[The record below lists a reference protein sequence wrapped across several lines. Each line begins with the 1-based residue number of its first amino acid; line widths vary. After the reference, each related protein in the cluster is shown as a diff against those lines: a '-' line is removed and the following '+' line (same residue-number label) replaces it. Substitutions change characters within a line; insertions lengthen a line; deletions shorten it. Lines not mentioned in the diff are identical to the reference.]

1 MTARSSVASR
11 NIGSVGT
18 LLGAGNSLENVN
30 TTLLDD
36 GCFCY
41 VIAQHEHYELHRDDT
56 DSPSPPNIIAPIAGP
71 GRCGPATGGTIGAQG
86 FQGAPGA
93 QGAQGTQGAGFQG
106 AQGATGTQGAQG
118 AQGTQGFQGSGSQGA
133 QGSTGAQG
141 SGGGAQGAQGASGTT
156 GAQGF
161 QGAQGRQGNTG
172 AQGAQG
178 FQGALGTQGFQGAQ
192 GANAPGTTQLA
203 FETVTDLANF
213 DATGIPD
220 GTAAQVAGYDSFAF
234 NLSPIGGELGG
245 EGVSLIT
252 PTSGLPSGAVWER
265 LYDSHASYQFI
276 VSTIYVND
284 STGDDTSRDPTN
296 PSTPLATLN
305 EAFFRIARQSS
316 GLNSYDISYVG
327 TGQCVD
333 ADFTGSVASSG
344 DSCTIR
350 VVGPLVVAA
359 TQNVTTAVAPDPS
372 SNTRGSLTFPGAA
385 YANGEALLT
394 GSESLSWVNGHP
406 SSNVDKVAHFF
417 NLDGSVHDPA
427 NGQAISHVTMPSTLG
442 HIKARVLPG
451 YQIEFV
457 NCQIDGFL
465 ECDGALTGAQDAGL
479 LINQCQ
485 VADGSSLGGAG
496 QVTLRNCHMTV
507 GVVPVSPFLGWQL
520 QHCTI
525 GTFFA
530 IPGGSVFILSGSTT
544 CYGTTRMVCHG
555 STVVCRALNALEDLS
570 FWDLASTPSA
580 LELTTTLFDANGC
593 TIWGLISATTASIEL
608 FPGSLLS
615 VLSTSPPKISGGTSD
630 WKIGSRTGSF
640 AQLPVSSPVMPAAI
654 TYQDPSSGVAGANVY
669 LTAQAANI
677 GATSLFPTNP
687 RKGMYRVSAYAAVA
701 TVGTSG
707 TITVNVIFTDDSAV
721 LRTVA
726 VVVMAAAIST
736 LGGNGGSID
745 IETNGSSAVQYSV
758 TGIVTP
764 GTLAYTLRVTAELIS
779 SG

>member
-1 MTARSSVASR
+1 MSNHSSLASR

-18 LLGAGNSLENVN
+18 LLGGSDSLENIN

-41 VIAQHEHYELHRDDT
+41 VIAQREHYELHRDDT
-56 DSPSPPNIIAPIAGP
+56 DAQSPPDIIEPIAGP
-71 GRCGPATGGTIGAQG
+71 GRWVPATGGTVGAQG
-86 FQGAPGA
+86 FQGAQGA
-93 QGAQGTQGAGFQG
+93 LGHQGAQGVQGA
-106 AQGATGTQGAQG
+106 
-118 AQGTQGFQGSGSQGA
+118 GSQGA

-141 SGGGAQGAQGASGTT
+141 SGGGAQGAQGSQGGA

-161 QGAQGRQGNTG
+161 QGAQGSQGR
-172 AQGAQG
+172 QGAQG

-203 FETVTDLANF
+203 FATVTDLANF
-213 DATGIPD
+213 DASTIPD

-234 NLSPIGGELGG
+234 NLSPIGGEIGG

-276 VSTIYVND
+276 VSTVYV
-284 STGDDTSRDPTN
+284 DDTIGSDTNRDPTN
-296 PSTPLATLN
+296 PLTPLATLN

-316 GLNSYDISYVG
+316 GLNSYDINYVG

-333 ADFTGSVASSG
+333 ADFTGSVLSSG

-350 VVGPLVVAA
+350 VVGPLAVLA

-427 NGQAISHVTMPSTLG
+427 NGQAISHVTMTSTLG

-465 ECDGALTGAQDAGL
+465 ECDGALTGSQAAGL
-479 LINQCQ
+479 LINQCK
-485 VADGSSLGGAG
+485 VADGVSLGGAG
-496 QVTLRNCHMTV
+496 QVTLRNCHVTI
-507 GVVPVSPFLGWQL
+507 GLTPISPFLGWQL
-520 QHCTI
+520 QHCTL
-525 GTFFA
+525 GTFFT
-530 IPGGSVFILSGSTT
+530 IPGGSIFILSGSTT

-555 STVVCRALNALEDLS
+555 STVVCRELSALEDLS
-570 FWDLASTPSA
+570 FWDLASTPNA

-593 TIWGLISATTASIEL
+593 TIWGLISATTAAIEL

-615 VLSTSPPKISGGTSD
+615 VLSTSPPKIAGGTSD
-630 WKIGSRTGSF
+630 WKLGSRTGSF
-640 AQLPVSSPVMPAAI
+640 AQLPVSSPMLPAGI

-677 GATSLFPTNP
+677 GGTSLFPTNP
-687 RKGMYRVSAYAAVA
+687 RKGIYRISAYAAVT

-707 TITVNVIFTDDSAV
+707 TITVNAIFTDDSNV
-721 LRTVA
+721 SRTVA
-726 VVVMAAAIST
+726 IVTLAAAVST

-745 IETNGSSAVQYSV
+745 IETNGAAAVQYSV